1 MNIIT
6 VTSRFEHPYQ
16 YELDH
21 FEPTEEQLTL
31 REPQV
36 SGLNRVGHFVSLVL

>member
-1 MNIIT
+1 MNIVT

-36 SGLNRVGHFVSLVL
+36 SGLHGVGYFTSVVL